1 MNKKLILSTVTIGLL
16 GSLNVNAAEDLNGM
30 FAQGKASGQLRLNRY
45 NFQGEFNGK

>member
-30 FAQGKASGQLRLNRY
+30 FAQGKTSGQLH
-45 NFQGEFNGK
+45 FITFKGKFNGK